1 MMRLRIIEVSKF
13 PNYLHCSKDFS
24 RIWCDSYVIWGK
36 VKKGRLRSMASLT
49 VVFKAEGMRKA
60 DLAKL
65 LETELMNEKVGGE
78 RSRC

>member
-13 PNYLHCSKDFS
+13 PNYFQCYNDFS
-24 RIWCDSYVIWGK
+24 RIWWDSYVIWGK
-36 VKKGRLRSMASLT
+36 VKKGRLRSMASFT
-49 VVFKAEGMRKA
+49 TVFKGGGTRKA

-65 LETELMNEKVGGE
+65 LETELMNEEVGGQ